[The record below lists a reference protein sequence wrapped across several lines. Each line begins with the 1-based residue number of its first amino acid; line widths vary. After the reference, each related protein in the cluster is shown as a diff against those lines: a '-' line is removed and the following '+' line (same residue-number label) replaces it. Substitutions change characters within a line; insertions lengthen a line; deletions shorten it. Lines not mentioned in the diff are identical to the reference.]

1 MLKHEVV
8 WAKTLE
14 GQADNYVVLRAW
26 HADAIP
32 RDSVLRSADVRQQ
45 WQDWVDQVAVVPNG
59 GA

>member
-1 MLKHEVV
+1 V